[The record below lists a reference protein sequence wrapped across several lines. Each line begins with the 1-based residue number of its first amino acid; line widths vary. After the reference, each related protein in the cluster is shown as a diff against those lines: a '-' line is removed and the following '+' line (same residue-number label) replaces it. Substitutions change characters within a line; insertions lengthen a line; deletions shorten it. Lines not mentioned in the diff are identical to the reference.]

1 MSIVFVFFNYTHP
14 GCGNI
19 ASFKGLKYITLALVS
34 AQTLFMW
41 LGDLSRYREQLNGN
55 KNFGRSKQWY
65 VKAQQLIPSNG
76 KPYNQL
82 AIVSIKS
89 VSSFVFFF
97 NLIYFI
103 LIVVCQQKRK
113 FDAVYYHMRSLTA
126 SNPIHSARESLKVL
140 FDETRKKV
148 NISHIRTS

>member
-1 MSIVFVFFNYTHP
+1 MRAVSARHFYDFTLDLTKSVTRNP
-14 GCGNI
+14 S

-41 LGDLSRYREQLNGN
+41 LGDLLRYREQLNGN

-89 VSSFVFFF
+89 VGTWG
-97 NLIYFI
+97 
-103 LIVVCQQKRK
+103 RM
-113 FDAVYYHMRSLTA
+113 FDSTLW
-126 SNPIHSARESLKVL
+126 LKSVL
-140 FDETRKKV
+140 FCIDRNANSMPST
-148 NISHIRTS
+148 ITCAA

>member
-1 MSIVFVFFNYTHP
+1 MTSLSFIPKINLGRLVLRVVIYFFSNTK
-14 GCGNI
+14 I
-19 ASFKGLKYITLALVS
+19 SLASFKGLKYITLALVS

-41 LGDLSRYREQLNGN
+41 LGDLSRYREQLNSN

-89 VSSFVFFF
+89 VS
-97 NLIYFI
+97 I
-103 LIVVCQQKRK
+103 
-113 FDAVYYHMRSLTA
+113 
-126 SNPIHSARESLKVL
+126 
-140 FDETRKKV
+140 
-148 NISHIRTS
+148 